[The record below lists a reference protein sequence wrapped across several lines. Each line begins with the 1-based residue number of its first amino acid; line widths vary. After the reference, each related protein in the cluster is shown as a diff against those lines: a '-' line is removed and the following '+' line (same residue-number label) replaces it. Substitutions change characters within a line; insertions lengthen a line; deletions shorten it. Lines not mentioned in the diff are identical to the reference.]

1 MNQEMLEDL
10 KRGIILTGRLSEV
23 HIKTLKTAPFIFFD
37 EVEKVEMSY
46 DINTDPAAAVPGVG
60 SKVIYTLHFLNDFE
74 NTMMKER
81 VSALVKTTKHMLWP
95 EMSVLVLDKNGKKI
109 VED

>member
-1 MNQEMLEDL
+1 MNQQVLEDL
-10 KRGIILTGRLSEV
+10 KRGVILTGRLSEV
-23 HIKTLKTAPFIFFD
+23 HVKTLKTAPFIFFD
-37 EVEKVEMSY
+37 ELEKVELSY

-74 NTMMKER
+74 NGMLNER

-95 EMSVLVLDKNGKKI
+95 DMSVLVLGKNGKKL